1 MKNTILYTIIILI
14 FSSNL
19 QSQDVHFS
27 HIHSSPTLLNPAMT
41 GLFNGKIRMSGN
53 YKSQWNN
60 FTEGYSTAAA
70 AFDVRAVEFKNN
82 IIGAGISM
90 YSDKA
95 GDLDFSTNTVSMNA
109 SFIQLLGKDT
119 WASVGFKNSFIQ
131 SRVDFTKAKTFE
143 AEPVFFSN
151 ISYWD
156 LSTGLAIMHKYKNGN
171 LIYGGASLF
180 HVNGANVSF
189 LSKPL
194 KGGPDQPNIETQDK
208 KVVLHGGADIKVNRN
223 LTLKPTF
230 ILMDQGPHREIMIGS
245 FVKYESNQNSM
256 LSEKN
261 ASISF
266 GAWMRWYSE
275 INLAGADAL
284 ITSVRM
290 DMNGMFVT
298 LSYDANISSLRV
310 ASQGQGGVELSVVK
324 VISHKTIQ
332 KRKISCPVNYF

>member
-1 MKNTILYTIIILI
+1 M
-14 FSSNL
+14 
-19 QSQDVHFS
+19 
-27 HIHSSPTLLNPAMT
+27 A
-41 GLFNGKIRMSGN
+41 GN

-60 FTEGYSTAAA
+60 FTEGYNTAAA

-82 IIGAGISM
+82 IIGGGISM

-95 GDLDFSTNTVSMNA
+95 GDLDFSTNTVSINA
-109 SFIQLLGKDT
+109 SFIQLLGKNT
-119 WASVGFKNSFIQ
+119 WASIGFKNSFTQ
-131 SRVDFTKAKTFE
+131 SRVDFTQAKTFE
-143 AEPVFFSN
+143 IEPVFFSSLN
-151 ISYWD
+151 YWD
-156 LSTGLAIMHKYKNGN
+156 LSTGLALMHKYNNGN
-171 LIYGGASLF
+171 LVYGGASLF

-189 LSKPL
+189 FNKVL
-194 KGGPDQPNIETQDK
+194 KGSNDIPNIETQDR

-230 ILMDQGPHREIMIGS
+230 IFMDQGPHREITIGS
-245 FVKYESNQNSM
+245 FVKYESNQNTM
-256 LSEKN
+256 LSDKN

-275 INLAGADAL
+275 INLKGADAL

-298 LSYDANISSLRV
+298 LSYDANISSLRA
-310 ASQGQGGVELSVVK
+310 ASKGQGGVELSVVK
-324 VISHKTIQ
+324 IIDHKTIA